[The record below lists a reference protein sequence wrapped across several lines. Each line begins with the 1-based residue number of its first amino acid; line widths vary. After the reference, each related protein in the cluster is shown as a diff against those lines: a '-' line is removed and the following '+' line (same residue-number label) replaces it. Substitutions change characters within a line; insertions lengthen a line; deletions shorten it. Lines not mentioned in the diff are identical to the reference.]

1 MRLLKGS
8 RSNSRAMWKNQL
20 SHHVGKWIRALA
32 LFMLNVYRTNLSGL
46 VGGVCR
52 FEPSCSVY
60 AQEAFLTHPP
70 ARAFG
75 LTVRR
80 LCKCHPLGPFG
91 YDPVPER
98 KTT

>member
-1 MRLLKGS
+1 MKLWKNW
-8 RSNSRAMWKNQL
+8 RSNSLATL
-20 SHHVGKWIRALA
+20 SRWMRLTA
-32 LFMLNVYRTNLSGL
+32 LFLLNVYRTNLSGL

-60 AQEAFLTHPP
+60 AHGAFTTHPP
-70 ARAFG
+70 VKAFG